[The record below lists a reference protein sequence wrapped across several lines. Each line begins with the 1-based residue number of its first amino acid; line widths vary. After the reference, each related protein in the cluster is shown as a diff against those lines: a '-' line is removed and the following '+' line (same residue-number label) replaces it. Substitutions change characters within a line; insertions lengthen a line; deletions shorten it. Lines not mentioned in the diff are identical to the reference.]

1 MMKLALTVAV
11 LSLGVVAC
19 NNTEENAAANETV
32 VENTAEL
39 DVNAATTDA
48 LEANADAAL
57 NEAGNAVDNAAEAV
71 DNAADAVANNAN

>member
-11 LSLGVVAC
+11 LSLGVAAC
-19 NNTEENAAANETV
+19 NRADDNAAANETV

-39 DVNAATTDA
+39 DVNAATNDA

-57 NEAGNAVDNAAEAV
+57 NGAGNAVENAGEAVENAAEAV
-71 DNAADAVANNAN
+71 ENAN

>member
-11 LSLGVVAC
+11 LSLGVAAC
-19 NNTEENAAANETV
+19 TNTDENAAANETV

-39 DVNAATTDA
+39 DVNAASNDA

-57 NEAGNAVDNAAEAV
+57 NAAGNAVDNAAEAV
-71 DNAADAVANNAN
+71 DNAADAVGNAN

>member
-11 LSLGVVAC
+11 LSLGVAAC
-19 NNTEENAAANETV
+19 NKADENAAANETV

-39 DVNAATTDA
+39 DVNAATNEA

-57 NEAGNAVDNAAEAV
+57 NAAGNAVENAGEAVENAAEAV
-71 DNAADAVANNAN
+71 ENAN

>member
-1 MMKLALTVAV
+1 MKKLALTVAV
-11 LSLGVVAC
+11 LSLGVAAC
-19 NNTEENAAANETV
+19 NNADENAAANETV

-39 DVNAATTDA
+39 DVNAATNDA

>member
-1 MMKLALTVAV
+1 MMKFALTVAV
-11 LSLGVVAC
+11 LSLGVAAC
-19 NNTEENAAANETV
+19 TNTDENAAANETV

-57 NEAGNAVDNAAEAV
+57 NAAGNAVDNAGNAVDNAA
-71 DNAADAVANNAN
+71 DAVENAN

>member
-39 DVNAATTDA
+39 DVNAATNEA

-57 NEAGNAVDNAAEAV
+57 NAAGNAVENAGEAVENAAEAV
-71 DNAADAVANNAN
+71 ENAN

>member
-39 DVNAATTDA
+39 DVNAATNDA

-57 NEAGNAVDNAAEAV
+57 NAAGNAVENAGEAVENAAEAV
-71 DNAADAVANNAN
+71 ENAN

>member
-11 LSLGVVAC
+11 LSLGVAAC
-19 NNTEENAAANETV
+19 NKADENAAANETV

-39 DVNAATTDA
+39 DVNAASNDA

-57 NEAGNAVDNAAEAV
+57 NAAGNAVENAGEAVENAAKAV
-71 DNAADAVANNAN
+71 ENAN

>member
-11 LSLGVVAC
+11 LSLGVAAC
-19 NNTEENAAANETV
+19 NRADDNAAANETV

-39 DVNAATTDA
+39 DVNAATNDA

-57 NEAGNAVDNAAEAV
+57 NAAGNAVENAGEAVENAAEAV
-71 DNAADAVANNAN
+71 ENAN